1 MSLSTEARALAPAS
15 GLQGRACVSTRANAS
30 CARGHGRSA
39 GHSRRRRTM
48 RGVTFGRRRGPPR
61 KHRQERRN
69 GRRRARADGRNADDY
84 WLPLVVSRGAR
95 VLAARQA
102 AGRVCAPGRARVR
115 CPRRTGR
122 GARGRHRASAAV
134 CRPGAAPHAAL
145 APLTPASPPPESS
158 PGFRVC
164 GEVYSRPADFLR
176 YKHLFICTVAILRRL
191 RFTSCS
197 GATIAPANH
206 TASPKSS
213 EMRSQRNLS
222 RSANS
227 THHAEHARP
236 PRPVLRGR

>member
-1 MSLSTEARALAPAS
+1 MRRGRRRQDLRRGRPSSGGVSLSTEARALAPAS

-158 PGFRVC
+158 PGFRVVWR
-164 GEVYSRPADFLR
+164 GIFS
-176 YKHLFICTVAILRRL
+176 TG
-191 RFTSCS
+191 RF
-197 GATIAPANH
+197 
-206 TASPKSS
+206 
-213 EMRSQRNLS
+213 
-222 RSANS
+222 SA
-227 THHAEHARP
+227 
-236 PRPVLRGR
+236 L